1 MICLLFV
8 NLYKR
13 EQNTESKSFQNGWS
27 LKEPVLEALRLL
39 FTLKNRVLFRQSGR
53 GGGQN
58 CREDGEL
65 EGMLISEN
73 ADGYPC
79 QWLPLLAGRTGDTL
93 GQAKLGVMNKQVT
106 RIQFHSTPRILSLD
120 SPYVI

>member
-1 MICLLFV
+1 MWNGFNLLRGTQPMICLLFV

-27 LKEPVLEALRLL
+27 LKEPALEALRLL

-53 GGGQN
+53 GRGQN

-79 QWLPLLAGRTGDTL
+79 QWLPPLAGRTDGRCPGSSKAWCDE
-93 GQAKLGVMNKQVT
+93 
-106 RIQFHSTPRILSLD
+106 
-120 SPYVI
+120 

>member
-65 EGMLISEN
+65 EGMLISGMQMDTPVSGFLYWQ
-73 ADGYPC
+73 DGLEIP
-79 QWLPLLAGRTGDTL
+79 WD
-93 GQAKLGVMNKQVT
+93 KQ
-106 RIQFHSTPRILSLD
+106 SL
-120 SPYVI
+120 V